1 MIFNFISKALHM
13 RTLVLIPLLVLLV
26 STLFAQQSGIQDNSF
41 LIEESYNQEPAVVQ
55 EISLF
60 SWSALTHSWVY
71 TFTNEWPINGIK
83 HQFSYTIAA
92 AHSGGFPGSSAGLGD
107 TALNYRYQLV
117 GSGETRVA
125 ISPRL
130 SLLVPS
136 GDPRYGR
143 GFGGTGL
150 QTNLPLS
157 LVIHPKLVTH
167 FNAGAT
173 WIPRAKNELGD
184 RAALTGYNLGQSF
197 VYLAKP
203 RLNLMLETVYNDMES
218 VAAPGKTV
226 RQKSLFMS
234 PGIRWAYN
242 FKSGLQIV
250 PGIAAPI
257 GVGPSGGD
265 KGLIVY
271 LSFEQPLKIL
281 KWQKKD

>member
-1 MIFNFISKALHM
+1 M
-13 RTLVLIPLLVLLV
+13 RFLSLIPLLLLA
-26 STLFAQQSGIQDNSF
+26 LLLPALAQQSDSIQDNSF

-60 SWSALTHSWVY
+60 SWSNLTHSWVY
-71 TFTNEWPINGIK
+71 TFTNEWPINGLK

-92 AHSGGFPGSSAGLGD
+92 THAGGSPGMGLGD

-130 SLLVPS
+130 SLLIPS
-136 GDPRYGR
+136 GDSRYAR
-143 GFGGTGL
+143 GLGGTGL

-157 LVIHPKLVTH
+157 LVLHPKLVTH

-173 WIPRAKNELGD
+173 WIPRAKNILGD
-184 RAALTGYNLGQSF
+184 RAALTGYNVGQSF

-203 RLNLMLETVYNDMES
+203 RFNLMLETVYNDMES

-226 RQKSLFMS
+226 RQKNLFVS

-250 PGIAAPI
+250 PGIAAPL
-257 GVGPSGGD
+257 GVGPSSGD

-271 LSFEQPLKIL
+271 LSFEQPLKL
-281 KWQKKD
+281 LAWQKKD

>member
-1 MIFNFISKALHM
+1 M
-13 RTLVLIPLLVLLV
+13 RCLALIPLLFLSLA
-26 STLFAQQSGIQDNSF
+26 LPAIAQQPAGIQDNSF
-41 LIEESYNQEPAVVQ
+41 LIEESYNQDPSVVQ
-55 EISLF
+55 EISFF

-71 TFTNEWPINGIK
+71 TFTNEWPMNGIK
-83 HQFSYTIAA
+83 HQFSYTVAA
-92 AHSGGFPGSSAGLGD
+92 THAGAFPGTGTGD

-130 SLLVPS
+130 SVLIPS

-157 LVIHPKLVTH
+157 VVANPKLVTH
-167 FNAGAT
+167 FNVGAT
-173 WIPRAKNELGD
+173 WIPHAKNEIGA

-203 RLNLMLETVYNDMES
+203 RFNLMLETSYNDMEA
-218 VAAPGKTV
+218 VAAPGKTI

-242 FKSGLQIV
+242 LKSGLQIV
-250 PGIAAPI
+250 PGIAAPF
-257 GVGPSGGD
+257 GVGPSSGD

-271 LSFEQPLKIL
+271 LSFEQPLRIL
-281 KWQKKD
+281 KWQAKN

>member
-1 MIFNFISKALHM
+1 M
-13 RTLVLIPLLVLLV
+13 RTLVLLA
-26 STLFAQQSGIQDNSF
+26 LFFSLGLATAAQQSGIQDNSF

-71 TFTNEWPINGIK
+71 TFTNEWPINGIR
-83 HQFSYTIAA
+83 HQFSYTVAA
-92 AHSGGFPGSSAGLGD
+92 THAGSFPGTGTGD
-107 TALNYRYQLV
+107 SALNYRYQLV
-117 GSGETRVA
+117 GSGETRIA

-130 SLLVPS
+130 SALIPS
-136 GDPRYGR
+136 GDPRSGR

-150 QTNLPLS
+150 QTNLPFSIVL
-157 LVIHPKLVTH
+157 HPKLVTH

-173 WIPRAKNELGD
+173 WIPRAKNNLGD

-203 RLNLMLETVYNDMES
+203 RFNMMLETVYNDMEA

-226 RQKSLFMS
+226 HQKSLFMS

-250 PGIAAPI
+250 PGIAAPFGI
-257 GVGPSGGD
+257 GPSSGD
-265 KGLIVY
+265 KGVILY

-281 KWQKKD
+281 KWQTKD

>member
-1 MIFNFISKALHM
+1 M
-13 RTLVLIPLLVLLV
+13 RILALIPLLF
-26 STLFAQQSGIQDNSF
+26 LFVPPVVAQQTGIQDNSF
-41 LIEESYNQEPAVVQ
+41 LVEESYNQEPAVVQ

-71 TFTNEWPINGIK
+71 TFTNEWPINSIK

-92 AHSGGFPGSSAGLGD
+92 THNGGFSSSSPGLGD

-125 ISPRL
+125 VSPRL
-130 SLLVPS
+130 SVLVPS

-150 QTNLPLS
+150 QTNLPVSVAL
-157 LVIHPKLVTH
+157 HPKLVAH

-173 WIPRAKNELGD
+173 WIPLGKNALGD
-184 RAALTGYNLGQSF
+184 RAALTGYNLGHSF

-203 RLNLMLETVYNDMES
+203 RFNLMLETVYNDMAS
-218 VAAPGKTV
+218 VTAPGKTIH
-226 RQKSLFMS
+226 QKSLFMS

-242 FKSGLQIV
+242 FKSGLQVV
-250 PGIAAPI
+250 PGIAVPLGI
-257 GVGPSGGD
+257 GPSPGD
-265 KGLIVY
+265 KGVIVY

>member
-1 MIFNFISKALHM
+1 MIFKFISKGHTMRPLALI
-13 RTLVLIPLLVLLV
+13 LFLAFFVLPAA
-26 STLFAQQSGIQDNSF
+26 AQQPGIQDNSF
-41 LIEESYNQEPAVVQ
+41 LIEESYNQDPAVVQ

-60 SWSALTHSWVY
+60 TWSAVSHSWVY

-92 AHSGGFPGSSAGLGD
+92 THTGGFPGAGFGD

-125 ISPRL
+125 VAPRFSVL
-130 SLLVPS
+130 IPS
-136 GDPRYGR
+136 GDSRYGR

-150 QTNLPLS
+150 QTNWPLS
-157 LVIHPKLVTH
+157 LVLSPKFVTH

-173 WIPRAKNELGD
+173 WIPHAKNDLGD
-184 RAALTGYNLGQSF
+184 RAGVTGYNLGHSI
-197 VYLAKP
+197 VWLTNP
-203 RLNLMLETVYNDMES
+203 RFNVLLETVYNDMES

-226 RQKSLFMS
+226 HQKSLLMS

-250 PGIAAPI
+250 PGIAVPL
-257 GVGPSGGD
+257 GVGPSSGD
-265 KGLIVY
+265 KGVIVY

>member
-1 MIFNFISKALHM
+1 MIFNFISKGNDM
-13 RTLVLIPLLVLLV
+13 RFLALIPILVVLAL
-26 STLFAQQSGIQDNSF
+26 SAPAQQPGSIQDNSF

-55 EISLF
+55 EISFF

-71 TFTNEWPINGIK
+71 TFTNEWPINGLK
-83 HQFSYTIAA
+83 HQFSYTVAA
-92 AHSGGFPGSSAGLGD
+92 THAGAFPGAGTGD

-130 SLLVPS
+130 SVLIAS
-136 GDPRYGR
+136 GDSRHAR

-157 LVIHPKLVTH
+157 VVVRPKLVTH

-173 WIPRAKNELGD
+173 WVPRASDELGQ
-184 RAALTGYNLGQSF
+184 RAALTGFNLGQSF

-203 RLNLMLETVYNDMES
+203 RFNLMLETIYNDMEA
-218 VAAPGKTV
+218 VAAPGKTI
-226 RQKSLFMS
+226 RQKSLFLS
-234 PGIRWAYN
+234 PGIRWACN

-250 PGIAAPI
+250 PGIAVPLGA
-257 GVGPSGGD
+257 GPSSGD

-281 KWQKKD
+281 RWQTKD